1 MTTPSVENI
10 ASLVDHLATTVPNR
24 DALVVPRAD
33 SCRRITFRQLQRET
47 HRLAD
52 GLRQSGL
59 AHGDRVLVMVPFG
72 IEFVTLTFA
81 LFRIGAVP
89 VLIDPG
95 LDRKQ
100 VLTSIENVAPTG
112 FIGVPKA
119 HLARLVYRRHFKSV
133 TQWVTVGRRWLWSGI
148 TLRSLRARGRR
159 DAVPVATRPDDPA
172 AILFTSGSTGPPK
185 GVLYTHRMFT
195 LQVEN
200 IKQLYGITIGE
211 VDLPTFPL
219 FGLFG
224 VGLGMTCVLP
234 DMDPTRPAKVNPEN
248 ILGPIKQFNITS
260 SFGSPALWDTVTKY
274 CIEHG
279 RNLEPLKRILIA
291 GAPVPGSLLERFDR
305 ILAPDAKVHTPYG
318 ATEALPV
325 CSIERREVVDETW
338 QHTQEGAGT
347 CVGKPVEGVKLKILG
362 ITDDAI
368 PQWDASLET
377 PAGTIGEIAVTA
389 PWVTHR
395 YVSLEDANRK
405 SKIKDGERLWH
416 RMGDVG
422 YLDEQGRL
430 WFCGR
435 KSHRIE
441 TEAGPL
447 FTIMCEAIFNR
458 HPQVRRSA
466 LVGVGNKGQQIPVVV
481 VELNDPPSI
490 KDPATKT
497 RLLAEL
503 LELGSGNPVTRPID
517 MVLFHP
523 GFPVDIRHNAKINR
537 EKLGDWA
544 AVKLA
549 DR

>member
-10 ASLVDHLATTVPNR
+10 ASLVDHLAATIPNR
-24 DALVVPRAD
+24 DALVVPRSG

-59 AHGDRVLVMVPFG
+59 DHGDRVLVMVPFG

-112 FIGVPKA
+112 FIGVPMA

-148 TLRSLRARGRR
+148 TLRSLRARGGR

-195 LQVEN
+195 LQVEK

-260 SFGSPALWDTVTKY
+260 SFGSPALWDTVARY

-338 QHTQEGAGT
+338 TRTQEGAGT
-347 CVGKPVEGVKLKILG
+347 CVGKPVEGVDLRILH
-362 ITDDAI
+362 ITDDPI
-368 PQWDASLET
+368 PEWNASLEAA
-377 PAGTIGEIAVTA
+377 PGTIGEIAVSG
-389 PWVTHR
+389 PWVTR
-395 YVSLEDANRK
+395 QYAVLDEANRL
-405 SKIKDGERLWH
+405 SKIKEGERTWH

-441 TEAGPL
+441 TETGSL
-447 FTIMCEAIFNR
+447 FTIVCEAIFNR
-458 HPQVRRSA
+458 LPEVRRSA
-466 LVGVGNKGQQIPVVV
+466 LVGVGRKGQQIPVVV
-481 VELNDPPSI
+481 VELHDPPSI
-490 KDPATKT
+490 KDPAVKT

-503 LELGSGNPVTRPID
+503 LELGSANPVTRPID

-537 EKLGDWA
+537 EKLADWA

>member
-10 ASLVDHLATTVPNR
+10 ACLVDHLAATVPNR

-33 SCRRITFRQLQRET
+33 SGRRITFRQLQRET

-195 LQVEN
+195 LQVEK

-260 SFGSPALWDTVTKY
+260 SFGSPALWDTVTRY

-338 QHTQEGAGT
+338 QHTQEGEGT

-368 PQWDASLET
+368 PQWDASLEM
-377 PAGTIGEIAVTA
+377 PEGTIGEIAVTA

-405 SKIKDGERLWH
+405 SKIKDGERTWH

-549 DR
+549 DQ